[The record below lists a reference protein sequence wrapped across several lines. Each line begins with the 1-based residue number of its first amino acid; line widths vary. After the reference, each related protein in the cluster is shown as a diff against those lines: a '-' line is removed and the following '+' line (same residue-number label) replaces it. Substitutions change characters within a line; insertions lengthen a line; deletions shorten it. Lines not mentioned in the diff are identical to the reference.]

1 MLNKQSLNSKLSKQ
15 SIKPYSLQNFTIYL
29 HFFIKGLYGESHG
42 MVQNFMYDPEEKDTF
57 LMSPHPNASHPHW
70 WNGAEPIWINAEKNG
85 LKTAVYWW
93 DGCQVKIKGKEPT
106 HCLEYQSYWTWSKP
120 YEDTLNALYEI
131 LDNFESDEWH
141 LGLVYYEAIDAMG
154 HAFGSESNERFEAV
168 QEFDKILATLQDEI
182 EKRKMQD
189 EVTY

>member
-1 MLNKQSLNSKLSKQ
+1 
-15 SIKPYSLQNFTIYL
+15 
-29 HFFIKGLYGESHG
+29 
-42 MVQNFMYDPEEKDTF
+42 MYDPKEKDTF

-106 HCLEYQSYWTWSKP
+106 LCLEYQSYWTWSKP
-120 YEDTLNALYEI
+120 YDDTVNALYEI

-154 HAFGSESNERFEAV
+154 HAFGSESNERLEAV
-168 QEFDKILATLQDEI
+168 QEFDKILNLLQDEI
-182 EKRKMQD
+182 ERRNMED
-189 EVTY
+189 EVFQNQFKFCIFKFEYTLVFILNELNIKTFVF